1 MEKLIENG
9 DVILDGTLTKKDKI
23 KQANCK
29 LGFIEEL
36 MEKYHIKDLG
46 ELNLALN
53 LYHSIYLFLA
63 SELKKETNNG
73 KSEN

>member
-1 MEKLIENG
+1 MNRLIKDGN
-9 DVILDGTLTKKDKI
+9 VILDGTLTRAEKE
-23 KQANCK
+23 KQAFQK
-29 LGFIEEL
+29 LEDIEEL
-36 MEKYHIKDLG
+36 MEKYRIKDLG

-63 SELKKETNNG
+63 FELKKETNNG